1 MVYDVVGLFSFAF
14 LSGDLGE
21 WVTDSKIRQ
30 FIVENN
36 PNLHNFLPIVAVS
49 SCTMTWPPHLPLN
62 HRTVCAEEL
71 LFVGEKRVFGW
82 RAVIDVQYTFLYFVH
97 ILEYFYT
104 FIGLVLFF
112 QK

>member
-49 SCTMTWPPHLPLN
+49 SYTMT
-62 HRTVCAEEL
+62 
-71 LFVGEKRVFGW
+71 
-82 RAVIDVQYTFLYFVH
+82 
-97 ILEYFYT
+97 
-104 FIGLVLFF
+104 
-112 QK
+112 